1 MSSIRTNGGFSVLI
15 QNDEKG
21 HVIIGEAALSL
32 ALGEKEISIAS
43 LFTQLG
49 CMAKSESNTDR
60 LTQIS
65 EARSWLSSFKSP
77 SVAQQQVPYLQTLA
91 SLNEEL
97 N

>member
-1 MSSIRTNGGFSVLI
+1 MLFRD
-15 QNDEKG
+15 DEKG

-49 CMAKSESNTDR
+49 FMAKSERNEDR
-60 LTQIS
+60 LTKIS

-77 SVAQQQVPYLQTLA
+77 AVAQKQVPYLQTLA
-91 SLNEEL
+91 GLNEEL

>member
-1 MSSIRTNGGFSVLI
+1 MLI
-15 QNDEKG
+15 QIDEKG

-49 CMAKSESNTDR
+49 FMAKSESNPDR

-65 EARSWLSSFKSP
+65 EARRWLSSFKSP

-91 SLNEEL
+91 ALNEEL
-97 N
+97 KQH